1 MKAVAITAGLTKANM
16 REQPWCY
23 VHQVWCRL
31 PEHGMDGVIVS
42 DGYPRRPA
50 HETIE
55 GADVHRI
62 RSVRCPPWLRN
73 RPLQTVVRSQA
84 PDVVLWNMGS
94 TSLLHLATDGLDDVP
109 IVGLFTSPM
118 YSLSEVMRLGPR
130 RVVSDLRQLYVHL
143 LAAAVPRVIMSRAL
157 AKANFDA
164 LIVLTDKTKDDLV
177 GLGAP
182 SERIRVVP
190 PGVNDDWLDASVD
203 LDTVAALRQQAKLE
217 DSGFLVLYLGDPSF
231 LRGPDVLIRA
241 VAVARTRNPDV
252 RLVLLCRRRPNE
264 HAADERRLRQLIHA
278 LGQDG
283 ATHLESGYLPRDM
296 VRRWVAAADL
306 VALPFLLVP
315 SDAPISILEAV
326 AAGKQVVATAVDGI
340 PSLLPDGAL
349 QLVPPGNVEAL
360 AGAILE
366 AAAGRGEHRSG
377 QRVRWRRRWRDV
389 AVDVAAVLK
398 TVARNG

>member
-1 MKAVAITAGLTKANM
+1 LKAVAISSGLTEARI

-23 VHQVWCRL
+23 VHQVWAHL
-31 PEHGMDGVIVS
+31 PELGVDGVIVS

-50 HETIE
+50 HERIE
-55 GADVHRI
+55 GTDVHRI
-62 RSVRCPPWLRN
+62 RSVRRPLWLRN
-73 RPLQTVVRSQA
+73 RPLQAVIRSQS
-84 PDVVLWNMGS
+84 PDVVLWSVGS
-94 TSLLHLATDGLDDVP
+94 TSLLYLATAGLDGVP
-109 IVGLFTSPM
+109 LVALFTSPM

-130 RVVSDLRQLYVHL
+130 RVASDLRQLYVHL

-157 AKANFDA
+157 AQARFAA

-177 GLGAP
+177 SLGAP

-203 LDTVAALRQQAKLE
+203 PDTVAALRQQAKLG
-217 DSGFLVLYLGDPSF
+217 DSNFLVLYLGDPSF
-231 LRGPDVLIRA
+231 MRGPDVLIRA
-241 VAVARTRNPDV
+241 VTAARIRNPDV
-252 RLVLLCRRRPNE
+252 RLVLLCRRRFGE
-264 HAADERRLRQLIHA
+264 HTADERRLRQLIHA

-283 ATHLESGYLPRDM
+283 AAHLESGYLPRDM

-315 SDAPISILEAV
+315 SDAPISVLEAV
-326 AAGKQVVATAVDGI
+326 AAGKQMVATTIDGI

-360 AGAILE
+360 AGAILD
-366 AAAGRGEHRSG
+366 AAAGRGEQRLR
-377 QRVRWRRRWRDV
+377 QRVQWRRRWRDV
-389 AVDVAAVLK
+389 AVDVAAVLES
-398 TVARNG
+398 VARNG